1 MDDWKTGLKADP
13 SEWLLS
19 EENPSVRY
27 FALRDLLDLP
37 DSASEV
43 QAAREAI
50 RQSDVVQ
57 QMLVHMDT
65 QVYRKA
71 WPGFYTRK
79 YEGLVWSLI
88 VLAELGVPPN
98 ALIREQCE
106 YLLAH
111 AQERTE
117 GGFAMHEAVKTG
129 GGRQTEVIPCLSGN
143 MVWSLI
149 RLGYLDD
156 PRVQQGIDWLTTFMC
171 LNDGMESSP
180 QVERYGHYDM
190 CWGAHTCYMGVVK
203 ALKAYGAIPPEKRS
217 AKVDAAIAKAAEFML
232 IHHVFKQSHNLNRV
246 SKPGWRKFGFPLMY
260 QTDVLEILDTLT
272 GLGFR
277 DPRMAEAVE
286 LMIGK
291 QDAQGR
297 WTLENTYANTR
308 LLVPFG
314 VEGQPDKW
322 ITLRAMRVYKR
333 FTQG

>member
-1 MDDWKTGLKADP
+1 MSDWRTGLKADP
-13 SEWLLS
+13 SAWLLS
-19 EENPSVRY
+19 EENPSIRY
-27 FALRDLLDLP
+27 FALRDLCGLP
-37 DSASEV
+37 ETATEV
-43 QAAREAI
+43 VAAREAI
-50 RQSDVVQ
+50 QRSDVVQ
-57 QMLVHMDT
+57 QMLAHMDT
-65 QVYRKA
+65 QAYRKN

-88 VLAELGVPPN
+88 VLAELGATPN

-106 YLLAH
+106 YLLSH
-111 AQERTE
+111 SQEHTE
-117 GGFAMHEAVKTG
+117 GGFAQHEAVKTG

-171 LNDGMESSP
+171 LNDGVALNP
-180 QVERYGHYDM
+180 QAERYGYYDA
-190 CWGAHTCYMGVVK
+190 CWGTHTCHMGVVK
-203 ALKAYGAIPPEKRS
+203 ALKAYSAIPKEKRS
-217 AKVDAAIAKAAEFML
+217 AKVETAIAEAAEFML

-260 QTDVLEILDTLT
+260 QTDVLEILDILT
-272 GLGFR
+272 ELGYR
-277 DPRMAEAVE
+277 DPRMAEAIE
-286 LMIGK
+286 LMLGK
-291 QDAQGR
+291 QDEQGR
-297 WTLENTYANTR
+297 WALENTYANTR

-333 FTQG
+333 YTQG